1 MVLNALYNIHLT
13 LPKNLFPP
21 SANYGLIQRRGM
33 NLETIFL
40 YRDIPTGYTNLENR
54 LSTMPR
60 VALSQEHNS
69 MIFLTNEHI
78 QQVLDMPMCMNAMEE
93 AYRDLNEQHAGYR
106 PRIDFYVPQ
115 EPHYYRWGTM
125 EGASRKLGV
134 LAIRMKSD
142 MLAWENQD
150 GFTVEDK
157 YCMQRGTYCGL
168 IFLLSTR
175 NAEPLA
181 LMNDGYLQ
189 HMRVGACAGLGT
201 KYLARKNSK
210 VLAMIGSGGMA
221 RTYAA
226 AIKEVRPIEVM
237 RVFSPTKAN
246 REAYAAE
253 MTEKLDIEVVPV
265 DSPEKA
271 LKGADIVSLTTDSL
285 VPVIK
290 AEWLEP
296 GMHINN
302 VRNNEAGTDVLKRAD
317 VRARLGTSTLF
328 ADRNAAEVTSGSD
341 GMFGY
346 IAGTAEEKKKIPSSP
361 FHEIDNP
368 DIGTVPDIMAGRW
381 IGRANDQQITF
392 LNNQGTQGLQFAAVG
407 GTAYNLAKAK
417 GLGHPLPLE
426 WFTQN
431 IRD

>member
-1 MVLNALYNIHLT
+1 
-13 LPKNLFPP
+13 
-21 SANYGLIQRRGM
+21 
-33 NLETIFL
+33 
-40 YRDIPTGYTNLENR
+40 
-54 LSTMPR
+54 
-60 VALSQEHNS
+60 

-78 QQVLDMPMCMNAMEE
+78 QQVLDMKTCLNAMED
-93 AYRDLNEQHAGYR
+93 AYHELNEQRAGYR

-134 LAIRMKSD
+134 FAIRMKSD
-142 MLAWENQD
+142 MLAWEEQD
-150 GFTVEDK
+150 GFRVEDK

-201 KYLARKNSK
+201 KYLSRKDSK

-221 RTYAA
+221 RTYAM

-246 REAYAAE
+246 RENYARE
-253 MTEKLDIEVVPV
+253 MTERLDIEVVAV
-265 DSPEKA
+265 ESPEKA
-271 LKGADIVSLTTDSL
+271 LKGADIVALTTDSL

-302 VRNNEAGTDVLKRAD
+302 VRNNEAGPDVLARAE
-317 VRARLGTSTLF
+317 VIARLGTSTLF
-328 ADRNAAEVTSGSD
+328 ADRSAREVTTGSD

-361 FHEIDNP
+361 FHDIDNP
-368 DIGTVPDIMAGRW
+368 NIGTVPDIMAGRW
-381 IGRANDQQITF
+381 VGRADDRQITF

-407 GTAYNLAKAK
+407 GTAYRLAKAK

>member
-1 MVLNALYNIHLT
+1 
-13 LPKNLFPP
+13 
-21 SANYGLIQRRGM
+21 
-33 NLETIFL
+33 
-40 YRDIPTGYTNLENR
+40 
-54 LSTMPR
+54 
-60 VALSQEHNS
+60 
-69 MIFLTNEHI
+69 MIFLTNEHV
-78 QQVLDMPMCMNAMEE
+78 QQVLDMPTCLNAMED
-93 AYRDLNEQHAGYR
+93 AYRELNEQHAGYR

-115 EPHYYRWGTM
+115 DPHYYRWGTM

-134 LAIRMKSD
+134 FAIRMKSD
-142 MLAWENQD
+142 MLVWEEKD
-150 GFTVEDK
+150 GFQVEDK
-157 YCMQRGTYCGL
+157 YCIQRGRYCGL
-168 IFLLSTR
+168 IFLLSTK

-201 KYLARKNSK
+201 KYLARANAKI
-210 VLAMIGSGGMA
+210 LAMIGSGGMA
-221 RTYAA
+221 RTYAM
-226 AIKEVRPIEVM
+226 AIKEVRPIEMM
-237 RVFSPTKAN
+237 RVFSPTEAN
-246 REAYAAE
+246 RKAYAHE
-253 MTEKLDIEVVPV
+253 MKEKLGFDVVAV

-271 LKGADIVSLTTDSL
+271 VKGADIVSLTTDSL

-302 VRNNEAGTDVLKRAD
+302 VRNNEAGPDVLKRAD
-317 VRARLGTSTLF
+317 VIARLGTSTLH
-328 ADRNAAEVTSGSD
+328 ADRSAPEVTTGSD

-346 IAGTAEEKKKIPSSP
+346 IAGTAEEKKKIPAAL
-361 FHEIDNP
+361 HHQMDNP
-368 DIGTVPDIMAGRW
+368 NIGTVPDIIAGRW
-381 IGRANDQQITF
+381 AGRTNAQQITF

>member
-1 MVLNALYNIHLT
+1 
-13 LPKNLFPP
+13 
-21 SANYGLIQRRGM
+21 
-33 NLETIFL
+33 
-40 YRDIPTGYTNLENR
+40 
-54 LSTMPR
+54 
-60 VALSQEHNS
+60 

-78 QQVLDMPMCMNAMEE
+78 QQVLDMPTCMNAMED
-93 AYRDLNEQHAGYR
+93 AYRDLNEQRAGYR

-134 LAIRMKSD
+134 FAIRMKSD

-201 KYLARKNSK
+201 KYLARKDSK

-226 AIKEVRPIEVM
+226 AIKEVRPIELM

-253 MTEKLDIEVVPV
+253 MTEKLDIEVVAV

-271 LKGADIVSLTTDSL
+271 LRGADVVSLTTDSL

-302 VRNNEAGTDVLKRAD
+302 VRNNEAGSDVLKRAD

-341 GMFGY
+341 GMFAY
-346 IAGTAEEKKKIPSSP
+346 IAGNADEKGKIPSSP

-381 IGRANDQQITF
+381 VGRANDKQITF

>member
-1 MVLNALYNIHLT
+1 
-13 LPKNLFPP
+13 
-21 SANYGLIQRRGM
+21 
-33 NLETIFL
+33 
-40 YRDIPTGYTNLENR
+40 
-54 LSTMPR
+54 
-60 VALSQEHNS
+60 

-78 QQVLDMPMCMNAMEE
+78 QQVLDMPICLKAMED
-93 AYRDLNEQHAGYR
+93 AYHELNEGRAGYR
-106 PRIDFYVPQ
+106 PRIDFYVPA

-125 EGASRKLGV
+125 EGASLKLGV
-134 LAIRMKSD
+134 FAIRMKSD
-142 MLAWENQD
+142 MLAWEEQD
-150 GFTVEDK
+150 GFNVEDK

-181 LMNDGYLQ
+181 LMNDGFLQ

-226 AIKEVRPIEVM
+226 AIKEVRPIEVI

-246 REAYAAE
+246 RERYAQE
-253 MTEKLDIEVVPV
+253 MTEKLDIEVVAV

-271 LKGADIVSLTTDSL
+271 VKGADIVSLTTDSL

-302 VRNNEAGTDVLKRAD
+302 VRNNETGPDVFKRID
-317 VRARLGTSTLF
+317 VKARLGTSTLA
-328 ADRNAAEVTSGSD
+328 ADRNAPGVTTGSD

-346 IAGTAEEKKKIPSSP
+346 IAGNAEEKKKIPSSP
-361 FHEIDNP
+361 F
-368 DIGTVPDIMAGRW
+368 
-381 IGRANDQQITF
+381 Q
-392 LNNQGTQGLQFAAVG
+392 
-407 GTAYNLAKAK
+407 
-417 GLGHPLPLE
+417 
-426 WFTQN
+426 
-431 IRD
+431 

>member
-1 MVLNALYNIHLT
+1 
-13 LPKNLFPP
+13 
-21 SANYGLIQRRGM
+21 
-33 NLETIFL
+33 
-40 YRDIPTGYTNLENR
+40 
-54 LSTMPR
+54 
-60 VALSQEHNS
+60 

-78 QQVLDMPMCMNAMEE
+78 QQVLDMPTCINAMEE
-93 AYRDLNEQHAGYR
+93 AYRELNEQRAGYR

-134 LAIRMKSD
+134 FAIRMKSD

-150 GFTVEDK
+150 GFMVEDK
-157 YCMQRGTYCGL
+157 YCIERGRYCGL
-168 IFLLSTR
+168 IFLTSTR
-175 NAEPLA
+175 NGEPLA
-181 LMNDGYLQ
+181 MMNDGYLQ

-201 KYLARKNSK
+201 KYLSRKDSK

-221 RTYAA
+221 RTYAQ
-226 AIKEVRPIEVM
+226 AIKQVRPIEVM
-237 RVFSPTKAN
+237 RVFSPTKVN

-253 MTEKLDIEVVPV
+253 MTEKLDIEVVAV

-302 VRNNEAGTDVLKRAD
+302 VRNNETGPDVLKRAD
-317 VRARLGTSTLF
+317 VIARLGTSTLI
-328 ADRNAAEVTSGSD
+328 ADRNAPGVTTGSD

-346 IAGTAEEKKKIPSSP
+346 IAGTPEEKQKIPLVP
-361 FHEIDNP
+361 HHQIDNP
-368 DIGTVPDIMAGRW
+368 NVGTVPDIIAGRW
-381 IGRANDQQITF
+381 VGRADDRQITF

-407 GTAYNLAKAK
+407 GTAYNLANAK

>member
-1 MVLNALYNIHLT
+1 
-13 LPKNLFPP
+13 
-21 SANYGLIQRRGM
+21 
-33 NLETIFL
+33 
-40 YRDIPTGYTNLENR
+40 
-54 LSTMPR
+54 
-60 VALSQEHNS
+60 
-69 MIFLTNEHI
+69 
-78 QQVLDMPMCMNAMEE
+78 
-93 AYRDLNEQHAGYR
+93 
-106 PRIDFYVPQ
+106 
-115 EPHYYRWGTM
+115 M
-125 EGASRKLGV
+125 EGTSRKLGV
-134 LAIRMKSD
+134 FAIRMKSD
-142 MLAWENQD
+142 MLAWEEQD
-150 GFTVEDK
+150 GFQVEDK

-181 LMNDGYLQ
+181 LMNDGFLQ

-221 RTYAA
+221 RTYAM

-237 RVFSPTKAN
+237 RVFSPTKKN

-253 MTEKLDIEVVPV
+253 MTEKLDIEVIAV

-285 VPVIK
+285 VPVVK

-296 GMHINN
+296 GMHVNN
-302 VRNNEAGTDVLKRAD
+302 VRNNETGEDVLKRAD

-328 ADRNAAEVTSGSD
+328 ADRTVAGVATGSD
-341 GMFGY
+341 GMFAY
-346 IAGTAEEKKKIPSSP
+346 IAGSDEEKKKIPVSP
-361 FHEIDNP
+361 HHDIDNP
-368 DIGTVPDIMAGRW
+368 NIGTIPDIMAGRW
-381 IGRANDQQITF
+381 VGRANDQQITF

>member
-1 MVLNALYNIHLT
+1 LERLYQSRKPTVNDAE
-13 LPKNLFPP
+13 
-21 SANYGLIQRRGM
+21 SDEEYQR
-33 NLETIFL
+33 
-40 YRDIPTGYTNLENR
+40 
-54 LSTMPR
+54 
-60 VALSQEHNS
+60 

-78 QQVLDMPMCMNAMEE
+78 QQVLDMPTCLNAMEE
-93 AYRDLNEQHAGYR
+93 AYRELNEGRAGYR
-106 PRIDFYVPQ
+106 PRIDFYVPE

-134 LAIRMKSD
+134 FAIRMKSD
-142 MLAWENQD
+142 MLAWEEQD
-150 GFTVEDK
+150 GFNVEDK

-201 KYLARKNSK
+201 KYLSRKNSK

-221 RTYAA
+221 RTYAM
-226 AIKEVRPIEVM
+226 AIKQVRPIETM
-237 RVFSPTKAN
+237 RVFSPTKKN
-246 REAYAAE
+246 RETYAAE
-253 MTEKLDIEVVPV
+253 MTEKLDIEVVAV

-290 AEWLEP
+290 AESLEP

-302 VRNNEAGTDVLKRAD
+302 VRNNETGADVLQRAD

-328 ADRNAAEVTSGSD
+328 ADRNACGIATGSD
-341 GMFGY
+341 GMFAY
-346 IAGTAEEKKKIPSSP
+346 IAGNDAEKRKIPVSP
-361 FHEIDNP
+361 HHDIDNP
-368 DIGTVPDIMAGRW
+368 NIGTVPDIMAGRW
-381 IGRANDQQITF
+381 VGRANDQQITF